1 MKKII
6 SKRNNQSGFTLLEI
20 ITALIV
26 IAVAFLPL
34 MRMYTS
40 ALEQIEQTSNLTTA
54 KYIAKAAMEKMKNMA
69 VSEGRLLGLKNPI
82 EPPLGEPP
90 YTLNGREWRVEKV
103 VRRTMEGSIKVTV
116 KVYLIRKQVSDDDKG
131 FLKSKPVIGISTLIE
146 DYEIN

>member
-1 MKKII
+1 MKKMRF
-6 SKRNNQSGFTLLEI
+6 KKNNQNGFTLLEI
-20 ITALIV
+20 IVALLI

-54 KYIAKAAMEKMKNMA
+54 KYIAKASMEKTKNMA
-69 VSEGRLLGLKNPI
+69 VSEGRLLGLRNPI

-103 VRRTMEGSIKVTV
+103 ISRTTEGSIKVTV
-116 KVYLIRKQVSDDDKG
+116 KVFLIRKEISDEDKT
-131 FLKSKPVIGISTLIE
+131 FLQSKPVIKISTLIE
-146 DYEIN
+146 DYQIN